1 MAKQTL
7 SLFSSIAIF
16 LALLNLAT
24 SQDSLSFSFNN
35 FEQEAE
41 RNLILQG
48 DAHIDPNV
56 LQLTRTDSN
65 EISVGRALYLA
76 QVHLSDKSTNRLANL
91 QIQFSF
97 SLKSRGSS
105 QPADG
110 LAFFLA
116 PADTTIPPGSNGGLL
131 GLFEPANALNA
142 SANKVI
148 AVEFDTF
155 FDRSSNAW
163 DPSYTHIGID
173 VNSIKSA
180 KTVRWDRRDDQI
192 LNVLVT
198 YTASSRTLAVSATYP
213 DGKKYELSHEVDL
226 AEKLTAEYVRVG
238 FSAATGQQFQSHT
251 LHSWSFTSVLLNTVT
266 MENEYIV
273 FPRGIEK

>member
-41 RNLILQG
+41 KNLILQG

-56 LQLTRTDSN
+56 LQLTRTDSQ

-105 QPADG
+105 HPADG
-110 LAFFLA
+110 LAVFLA

-131 GLFEPANALNA
+131 GLFEPDNALNA

-155 FDRSSNAW
+155 FDRSSNSW

-198 YTASSRTLAVSATYP
+198 YTASSRTLAVSANYP

-226 AEKLTAEYVRVG
+226 AKELSEYVRVG

-266 MENEYIV
+266 MENEYLV
-273 FPRGIEK
+273 FTRGIEK